1 MDINET
7 IKSQLEEN
15 PIILYM
21 KGSPQAPQCGFSA
34 KTVQAVMACGERFA
48 FVNILD
54 NQELREA
61 LKVYSSWPTYPQL
74 YINGELVGG
83 CDIVLEMSESGELA
97 KLVKEAAK
105 QAALVEKKSALDG
118 DMDSYFAEEPAAA
131 AEEEEATVTEE
142 ATATEEVA
150 A

>member
-15 PIILYM
+15 PVILYM
-21 KGSPQAPQCGFSA
+21 KGTPQAPQCGFSA
-34 KTVQAVMACGERFA
+34 RTVQALMACGERFA

-74 YINGELVGG
+74 YIGGELVGG
-83 CDIVLEMSESGELA
+83 CDIILEMSENGELTTA
-97 KLVKEAAK
+97 VKEAVK
-105 QAALVEKKSALDG
+105 
-118 DMDSYFAEEPAAA
+118 A
-131 AEEEEATVTEE
+131 AEA
-142 ATATEEVA
+142 
-150 A
+150 

>member
-1 MDINET
+1 MLMDINET
-7 IKSQLEEN
+7 IKTQLADN

-34 KTVQAVMACGERFA
+34 KTSQALMACGERFA

-54 NQELREA
+54 NQELREG

-74 YINGELVGG
+74 YINSELVGG
-83 CDIVLEMSESGELA
+83 CDIIMEMSENGELA

-105 QAALVEKKSALDG
+105 QA
-118 DMDSYFAEEPAAA
+118 
-131 AEEEEATVTEE
+131 EA
-142 ATATEEVA
+142 
-150 A
+150 

>member
-15 PIILYM
+15 PILLYM
-21 KGSPQAPQCGFSA
+21 KGTPQAPQCGFSA
-34 KTVQAVMACGERFA
+34 RTVQALMSCGERFA

-83 CDIVLEMSESGELA
+83 CDIILEMAENGELEKA
-97 KLVKEAAK
+97 VKEAAK
-105 QAALVEKKSALDG
+105 QA
-118 DMDSYFAEEPAAA
+118 
-131 AEEEEATVTEE
+131 EA
-142 ATATEEVA
+142 
-150 A
+150 

>member
-15 PIILYM
+15 PVILYM
-21 KGSPQAPQCGFSA
+21 KGTPQAPQCGFSSR
-34 KTVQAVMACGERFA
+34 TVQAVMACGERFA

-74 YINGELVGG
+74 YIGGELVGG
-83 CDIVLEMSESGELA
+83 CDIVVELSESGELA
-97 KLVKEAAK
+97 EMIKAAVKKADA
-105 QAALVEKKSALDG
+105 
-118 DMDSYFAEEPAAA
+118 
-131 AEEEEATVTEE
+131 
-142 ATATEEVA
+142 
-150 A
+150 

>member
-7 IKSQLEEN
+7 IKSQLESN
-15 PIILYM
+15 PVILYM

-34 KTVQAVMACGERFA
+34 KTSQALMACGERFA

-97 KLVKEAAK
+97 KLVKDAAK
-105 QAALVEKKSALDG
+105 QA
-118 DMDSYFAEEPAAA
+118 
-131 AEEEEATVTEE
+131 EA
-142 ATATEEVA
+142 
-150 A
+150 

>member
-7 IKSQLEEN
+7 IKSQLDEN
-15 PIILYM
+15 SIILYM

-61 LKVYSSWPTYPQL
+61 LKVYSSWPTFPQL

-83 CDIVLEMSESGELA
+83 CDIVLEMSENGELA

-105 QAALVEKKSALDG
+105 QA
-118 DMDSYFAEEPAAA
+118 
-131 AEEEEATVTEE
+131 EA
-142 ATATEEVA
+142 
-150 A
+150 

>member
-1 MDINET
+1 MYNKRKGRLAAKLTPNQRNEFMDINET

-15 PIILYM
+15 LVILYM
-21 KGSPQAPQCGFSA
+21 KGTPQAPQCGFSA
-34 KTVQAVMACGERFA
+34 RTVQALMACGERFA

-83 CDIVLEMSESGELA
+83 CDIVLEMSESSELA
-97 KLVKEAAK
+97 KMVKDAAGQAEA
-105 QAALVEKKSALDG
+105 
-118 DMDSYFAEEPAAA
+118 
-131 AEEEEATVTEE
+131 
-142 ATATEEVA
+142 
-150 A
+150 

>member
-15 PIILYM
+15 PVILYM
-21 KGSPQAPQCGFSA
+21 KGTPQAPQCGFSSR
-34 KTVQAVMACGERFA
+34 TVQAVMACGERFA

-74 YINGELVGG
+74 YIGGELVGG
-83 CDIVLEMSESGELA
+83 CDIVMELSESGELA
-97 KLVKEAAK
+97 EMIKAAAK
-105 QAALVEKKSALDG
+105 KADA
-118 DMDSYFAEEPAAA
+118 
-131 AEEEEATVTEE
+131 
-142 ATATEEVA
+142 
-150 A
+150 

>member
-15 PIILYM
+15 PVILYM
-21 KGSPQAPQCGFSA
+21 KGTPQAPQCGFSA
-34 KTVQAVMACGERFA
+34 KTVQALMACGERFA

-74 YINGELVGG
+74 YISGELVGG
-83 CDIVLEMSESGELA
+83 CDIVLEMSESGELTTA
-97 KLVKEAAK
+97 VKDAAK
-105 QAALVEKKSALDG
+105 QA
-118 DMDSYFAEEPAAA
+118 
-131 AEEEEATVTEE
+131 EA
-142 ATATEEVA
+142 
-150 A
+150 

>member
-21 KGSPQAPQCGFSA
+21 KGTPQAPQCGFSA
-34 KTVQAVMACGERFA
+34 KTVQALMACGERFA
-48 FVNILD
+48 FVNILE

-83 CDIVLEMSESGELA
+83 CDIVLELSESGELA
-97 KLVKEAAK
+97 KMVKDAAK
-105 QAALVEKKSALDG
+105 QA
-118 DMDSYFAEEPAAA
+118 
-131 AEEEEATVTEE
+131 EA
-142 ATATEEVA
+142 
-150 A
+150 

>member
-21 KGSPQAPQCGFSA
+21 KGTPQAPQCGFSA
-34 KTVQAVMACGERFA
+34 KTVQALMACGERFA

-54 NQELREA
+54 NQELREG

-74 YINGELVGG
+74 YIGGELVGG
-83 CDIVLEMSESGELA
+83 CDIILELSESGELA
-97 KLVKEAAK
+97 EQVKAAVK
-105 QAALVEKKSALDG
+105 QA
-118 DMDSYFAEEPAAA
+118 
-131 AEEEEATVTEE
+131 EA
-142 ATATEEVA
+142 
-150 A
+150 